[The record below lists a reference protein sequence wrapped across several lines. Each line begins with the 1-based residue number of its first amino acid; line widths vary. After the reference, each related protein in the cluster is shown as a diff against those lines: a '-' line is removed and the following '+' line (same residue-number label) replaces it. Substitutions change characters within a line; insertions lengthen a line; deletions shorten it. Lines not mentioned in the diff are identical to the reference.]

1 MPQSVSLEELIMYYG
16 DKQESLVVISGV
28 LSHQGWK
35 IYGFNED
42 QSDIMTDY
50 YHPASWDGIAV
61 KNGFILVVDETRSGT
76 IGGDFIRE
84 SYDPKIAKRI
94 VKLQALADNH
104 AASKGERDNA
114 LAMIEKFD
122 KELVK
127 TVTIKGS
134 SPAINY
140 QGNPGNSKW
149 HIEKDGAII
158 AKGTGVYSF
167 SNVDLWRENTV
178 PYKVYEHNDYND
190 YYWNAKKEDWEV
202 VYASRLE
209 RHTEDTALLNK
220 LFNLINKWNKFAL
233 INIGEGQGEKLVKKT
248 VTKKTVYF
256 IQQDANSKTQYIR
269 VGDKWKRFGGLEK
282 GLIYKISDDGKSIKK
297 LTLKWEKFD
306 DGDFHTYKREPNK
319 STKPK
324 FVHFSQEDVDNGD
337 VVYIELVEKIK
348 IFSEEVFVKVSTKKS
363 SKPAKKVST
372 KKVVENISLDFE
384 TMIENG
390 NIEDFEHSKTKEM
403 LKVLKL
409 EDTLSKDDFKS
420 FLQYIK
426 ENNIGYYSKFAKG
439 FILSEDYLDIIQIG
453 TVEDTKE
460 VVTNYSDETLE
471 VFSHGS
477 LF

>member
-1 MPQSVSLEELIMYYG
+1 MYYG
-16 DKQESLVVISGV
+16 DKQRSLVVISGV
-28 LSHQGWK
+28 LSNQGWK

-42 QSDIMTDY
+42 QSDSMRDY

-61 KNGFILVVDETRSGT
+61 KNGFILVVDVTHSGT

-94 VKLQALADNH
+94 TKLQALADNH
-104 AASKGERDNA
+104 AASQGERDNA

-140 QGNPGNSKW
+140 QANPGNSKW

-158 AKGTGVYSF
+158 AKGTGVFGF
-167 SNVDLWRENTV
+167 SNVDLWRKKIV
-178 PYKVYEHNDYND
+178 PYAVYENNDIND
-190 YYWNAKKEDWEV
+190 YYWQTKKEDWGK
-202 VYASRLE
+202 VYKDSVDSNIEQA
-209 RHTEDTALLNK
+209 TLLNK
-220 LFNLINKWNKFAL
+220 LFNLINKWNKL
-233 INIGEGQGEKLVKKT
+233 TQINIGEGQGERLVKKT

-256 IQQDANSKTQYIR
+256 IQQDSNTKTQYVR
-269 VGDKWKRFGGLEK
+269 VGDKWRRFGGLEK
-282 GLIYKISDDGKSIKK
+282 GLIYKISDDGKSIRK
-297 LTLKWEKFD
+297 LTRKWEKFD
-306 DGDFHTYKREPNK
+306 DGNFNTYKREPNK
-319 STKPK
+319 STKNK

-337 VVYIELVEKIK
+337 VVYVELVEKIK
-348 IFSEEVFVKVSTKKS
+348 IFSEEVFVKMTTKKVR
-363 SKPAKKVST
+363 KTAKNEKTST
-372 KKVVENISLDFE
+372 KKVVDSKSLDFE

-390 NIEDFEHSKTKEM
+390 NIEDFEHSKTKEI

-409 EDTLSKDDFKS
+409 EEKLSKVDFKS

-439 FILSEDYLDIIQIG
+439 FILSEEYLDIIQIG
-453 TVEDTKE
+453 IMEDTKE
-460 VVTNYSDETLE
+460 IVTNYSDETLE
-471 VFSHGS
+471 VFSRGS